1 MNLTILSLAV
11 SLIAAVQGIASAATA
26 TASMTSTIMVTSPA
40 ANTGVTFGGSG
51 TVGGTGSTPINVV
64 YPLTAGDMTQPANTT
79 LTFANTAAS
88 GPVTAVI
95 SFGPGTSAAVGTRRA
110 SFGGYFV
117 NYQLRSATGQVLDLT
132 GGTAFGGVDL
142 TVTSGAGGVA
152 NVPYTV
158 FVPGGQNVPP
168 GTYTDVIQIFATF

>member
-1 MNLTILSLAV
+1 MNLTKCSLAV
-11 SLIAAVQGIASAATA
+11 GLLAAMHGIVSAATT
-26 TASMTSTIMVTSPA
+26 TASMTSSITVIPPA

-64 YPLTAGDMTQPANTT
+64 YPLTVGDMTQPANTT
-79 LTFANTAAS
+79 LTFANAATS

-95 SFGPGTSAAVGTRRA
+95 SFGPGTSATVGTRRA

-117 NYQLRSATGQVLDLT
+117 NYQLKSTTGQVLDQT
-132 GGTAFGGVDL
+132 GGAAFGGIDL

-158 FVPGGQNVPP
+158 VVPGGQNVPP
-168 GTYTDVIQIFATF
+168 GTYTDVVQIFATF